1 MLVVAMIGMLAV
13 AAASFIGGL
22 VGAGTWS
29 SAAMGLAVLTVI
41 VAQVALIDR
50 DGRRNW
56 PCLNGAVDR
65 SLMLGAVAVASC
77 VVWAVNDADDT
88 FSVVIAVLMVVAV
101 MLGMTGVVITQLR
114 SQRLASNH

>member
-1 MLVVAMIGMLAV
+1 M
-13 AAASFIGGL
+13 
-22 VGAGTWS
+22 
-29 SAAMGLAVLTVI
+29 LTVV

-50 DGRRNW
+50 DGKQIAPVSMVR
-56 PCLNGAVDR
+56 LTGV
-65 SLMLGAVAVASC
+65 LMLGAVAVASC

-114 SQRLASNH
+114 SKRLASNH